1 MFQKLKPPTLSHP
14 QIIIQNNVVIM
25 QTPGFFFPQT
35 NNMSNPNKKNLK
47 NLIYKKL

>member
-1 MFQKLKPPTLSHP
+1 MFQKLKPPTLSHL

-35 NNMSNPNKKNLK
+35 NNMSDPNK
-47 NLIYKKL
+47 